1 MTKFIADSMLG
12 KLAIWLRILGCDTL
26 YFKDIDDASLLRR
39 AKEEDRMLLTR
50 DTLLIKRRGIKNY
63 VFINDNEPY
72 KQLRQ
77 IITALKLK
85 KSDEMLLTR
94 CIYCNEELI
103 SVQKEDVEGIVPEY
117 VYENHDSFNQCRECR
132 KIYWR
137 GTHFKRIENRLA
149 EIFS

>member
-1 MTKFIADSMLG
+1 MIKLIADSMLG
-12 KLAIWLRILGCDTL
+12 KLAIWLRVLGYDTL
-26 YFKDIDDASLLRR
+26 YFKEIDDASLLRM
-39 AKEEDRMLLTR
+39 AKEEDRILLTR
-50 DTLLIKRRGIKNY
+50 DTSLIKRRGIKNY

-72 KQLRQ
+72 KQLKQ

-85 KSDEMLLTR
+85 SDKDFLTR

-103 SVQKEDVEGIVPEY
+103 TVQKEDVEGIVPEY
-117 VYENHDSFNQCRECR
+117 VYENHNSFNQCRKCK

-137 GTHFKRIENRLA
+137 GTHFRRIENRLA